1 MSCEGISIRRRGS
14 SVYLDED
21 NYTRVIHCGN
31 VNRHEHDLHH
41 VSEFHESCEEGAK
54 YAVDQFIAAHAL
66 NELVKM
72 LHSGSVYERT
82 EYVKDQIRD
91 AIASIGSAQ
100 AVLRELRLSGDA
112 IEIPDIIDD
121 LGKAYLSLVTKQ

>member
-1 MSCEGISIRRRGS
+1 MKSEGISIRRRGS

-21 NYTRVIHCGN
+21 NYTSVIHCGN
-31 VNRHEHDLHH
+31 VSRREPDLHH
-41 VSEFHESCEEGAK
+41 VSELRDSCEEGVK
-54 YAVDQFIAAHAL
+54 YTVDQFIAAHAL

-72 LHSGSVYERT
+72 LHSGSVYDRSA
-82 EYVKDQIRD
+82 YVRDQIRD

-112 IEIPDIIDD
+112 IDISDLLDD